1 MEPELVRWMQA
12 FATSFGIAMNEKG
25 RPAIDALG
33 HDPED
38 WDTELDEAG
47 TKDSTRC
54 YSLIT
59 FKGSYPA
66 TIQHIYRCWN
76 CGKYERPWKEPA
88 RCECWL
94 KYDPEVREMRHSE
107 DPPRG
112 QP

>member
-38 WDTELDEAG
+38 WDAEVDEAG

-54 YSLIT
+54 YSLIA

-76 CGKYERPWKEPA
+76 CGKYERPWKDPA
-88 RCECWL
+88 RCACWL
-94 KYDPEVREMRHSE
+94 KYDPEVREMRYSE
-107 DPPRG
+107 EPPKA